1 MSNFEKLS
9 NFTFSEDTTMTFTLK
24 DGVDIRVD
32 NDSWQEDFWSQEGG
46 MMSRL
51 ITLAGSGLDF
61 NTAEG
66 KDSRP
71 LLAYLQEATGEDG
84 LTESY
89 MNENYYDFDRVI
101 DGATEMWDYKWGHH
115 TATTTV
121 TAPLAC
127 VLHNI
132 EGYTNVLSGFNASV
146 KMDGLTI
153 SFTV

>member
-32 NDSWQEDFWSQEGG
+32 NYSWQEEFWSEEGG

-66 KDSRP
+66 KNSRP
-71 LLAYLQEATGEDG
+71 LLAYLQEAAGEET
-84 LTESY
+84 LSESY
-89 MNENYYDFDRVI
+89 MNENYYNFDRVI
-101 DGATEMWDYKWGHH
+101 DESTEMWDHKWGHH
-115 TATTTV
+115 TATVTV

-132 EGYTNVLSGFNASV
+132 ESYTNVLSGFEASV